1 MRRPRRT
8 RTLALA
14 LAALVVFL
22 AAGPEPS
29 GAQQPVSSAEL
40 MRVAGRVEVLR
51 KGQTQW
57 LPAVVGA
64 RLVEGDDIR
73 VFSGASAELAFP
85 DGSTVQLAENSRLLL
100 TRVEFDQQNQSRLV
114 LLHLVVGK
122 VRAAIAQASMTL
134 VRARQSN
141 FAISTPTAVAAAR
154 GTVLWILTIPPTAT
168 TPSYTYMA
176 VEPEPGVR
184 VRSRIECITLGGT
197 QTTTKRVLV
206 TEGGYTTDCNPQIP
220 IPPQFLT
227 LSNPA
232 TAGFDLG
239 APVTAPPT
247 GLVLQLVQ
255 GPAPGTVSI
264 SDFNLTGNTA
274 VIGNQFPTSFGRDQG
289 VNQIINQQ
297 TTNCLTP
304 TAC

>member
-154 GTVLWILTIPPTAT
+154 GTILWVSTDGNK
-168 TPSYTYMA
+168 SMMA
-176 VEPEPGVR
+176 VEPE
-184 VRSRIECITLGGT
+184 T
-197 QTTTKRVLV
+197 
-206 TEGGYTTDCNPQIP
+206 
-220 IPPQFLT
+220 
-227 LSNPA
+227 
-232 TAGFDLG
+232 GFVMG
-239 APVTAPPT
+239 SS
-247 GLVLQLVQ
+247 
-255 GPAPGTVSI
+255 PGTWR
-264 SDFNLTGNTA
+264 
-274 VIGNQFPTSFGRDQG
+274 Q
-289 VNQIINQQ
+289 
-297 TTNCLTP
+297 
-304 TAC
+304 